1 MRATTEK
8 KEGRAKRSK
17 IRRVL
22 KEEMGKQI
30 NGWQ

>member
-1 MRATTEK
+1 MRETTK
-8 KEGRAKRSK
+8 KEGRENRSK

-30 NGWQ
+30 NV